1 VTHPSPLQVSE
12 FLSWGRRSELDLA
25 LKGGRK
31 GVAREIASPMIQRLG
46 LAASGYTAHLRD
58 DSVTLA
64 GATEAG
70 YLASLDPRS
79 LAAQAAK
86 LAEARVPVL
95 VMAEGGRV
103 PVAWIRDLA
112 RAGVPVTATPLPTG
126 EVARAL
132 DAYLAHRL
140 APSMRIHGGFAQ
152 VFDIGLV
159 VIGESGVG
167 KSEAVLELVLRGH
180 RLVADDLVEL
190 RRVGNRIVGSGPEIA
205 RHHLEIRGLGI
216 LNLLDLFGPAAV
228 QEKSD
233 VGLVVELVPWSADTQ
248 MDRLGVDEGAREFL
262 GVSLPS
268 VTVPVSPGRNLGTIL
283 EVAVRNQSL
292 KNMGHH
298 SAIRFEQR
306 VMRAIRG
313 RGRAWKD

>member
-1 VTHPSPLQVSE
+1 MTEPSPLE
-12 FLSWGRRSELDLA
+12 IAELLNWGRSSELA
-25 LKGGRK
+25 LSLKAGRK
-31 GVAREIASPMIQRLG
+31 GLSRAITSPMIQRLG

-70 YLASLDPRS
+70 YLAGLDAAS
-79 LAAQAAK
+79 LAAQARK

-95 VMAEGGRV
+95 VLTEGGRV
-103 PVAWIRDLA
+103 PAPWLRDLG
-112 RAGVPVTATPLPTG
+112 RAGLAVVVTSLSTG
-126 EVARAL
+126 EVASAL
-132 DAYLAHRL
+132 EAYLAHRL
-140 APSMRIHGGFAQ
+140 APSMRVHGGLAQ
-152 VFDIGLV
+152 VYDIGLL
-159 VIGESGVG
+159 ILGESGVG

-228 QEKSD
+228 QDKSD
-233 VGLVVELVPWSADTQ
+233 VGLVVDLVPWRVETPI
-248 MDRLGVDEGAREFL
+248 DRLGVDEGTREIL
-262 GVSLPS
+262 GVALPS
-268 VTVPVSPGRNLGTIL
+268 VAVPVSPGRNLGTIL
-283 EVAVRNQSL
+283 EVAARNQAL

-298 SAIRFEQR
+298 SAIRFEQK

-313 RGRAWKD
+313 KGRSWKG

>member
-1 VTHPSPLQVSE
+1 MTEPAALQVSE
-12 FLSWGRRSELDLA
+12 LVVWGRRAELA
-25 LKGGRK
+25 LAIKAGRK
-31 GVAREIASPMIQRLG
+31 GLTREITSPMIQRLG

-70 YLASLDPRS
+70 YLASLGPSS
-79 LAAQAAK
+79 LAEQARK
-86 LAEARVPVL
+86 LVEARVPALVL
-95 VMAEGGRV
+95 TEGGRV
-103 PVAWIRDLA
+103 PAAWLRDLGRGGMA
-112 RAGVPVTATPLPTG
+112 VLVTDFSTG
-126 EVARAL
+126 EVASAL
-132 DAYLAHRL
+132 EAYLAHRL
-140 APSMRIHGGFAQ
+140 APSMRLHGGLAQ
-152 VFDIGLV
+152 VFDIGLLV
-159 VIGESGVG
+159 LGESGVG
-167 KSEAVLELVLRGH
+167 KSEAVLELVFRGH

-190 RRVGNRIVGSGPEIA
+190 RRVGNHLVGTGPEIA

-233 VGLVVELVPWSADTQ
+233 VGLVVDLVPWRSDTPI
-248 MDRLGVDEGAREFL
+248 DRLGVDEGTREFL
-262 GVSLPS
+262 GVALPS
-268 VTVPVSPGRNLGTIL
+268 VAVPVSPGRNLGTIL

-298 SAIRFEQR
+298 SAIRFEQK

-313 RGRAWKD
+313 RGQPWKG

>member
-1 VTHPSPLQVSE
+1 MTEPSPLE
-12 FLSWGRRSELDLA
+12 IAELLNWGRSSELA
-25 LKGGRK
+25 LSLKAGRK
-31 GVAREIASPMIQRLG
+31 GLSRAITSPMIQRLG

-70 YLASLDPRS
+70 YLAGLDAAS
-79 LAAQAAK
+79 LAAQARK

-95 VMAEGGRV
+95 VLTEGGRV
-103 PVAWIRDLA
+103 PAPWLRDLG
-112 RAGVPVTATPLPTG
+112 RAGLAVVVTSLSTG
-126 EVARAL
+126 EVASAL
-132 DAYLAHRL
+132 EAYLAHRL
-140 APSMRIHGGFAQ
+140 APSMRVHGGLAQ
-152 VFDIGLV
+152 VFDIGLL
-159 VIGESGVG
+159 ILGESGVG

-228 QEKSD
+228 QDKSD
-233 VGLVVELVPWSADTQ
+233 VGLVVDLVPWRVETPI
-248 MDRLGVDEGAREFL
+248 DRLGVDEGTREIL
-262 GVSLPS
+262 GVALPS
-268 VTVPVSPGRNLGTIL
+268 VAVPVSPGRNLGTIL
-283 EVAVRNQSL
+283 EVAARNQAL

-298 SAIRFEQR
+298 SAIRFEQK

-313 RGRAWKD
+313 KGRSWKG

>member
-1 VTHPSPLQVSE
+1 MTQPSPLVVSE
-12 FLSWGRRSELDLA
+12 VLAWGRRSDLA
-25 LKGGRK
+25 LKLRAGRK
-31 GVAREIASPMIQRLG
+31 ALSQEIRSPMIQRLG

-70 YLASLDPRS
+70 YLASLDARS

-86 LAEARVPVL
+86 LAEARVPCL

-103 PVAWIRDLA
+103 PAAWLRDLG
-112 RAGVPVTATPLPTG
+112 RAGLPVLVTPLPTG
-126 EVARAL
+126 DAARAL
-132 DAYLAHRL
+132 DAFLTHRL
-140 APSMRIHGGFAQ
+140 APSTRIHGGLAQ
-152 VFDIGLV
+152 VFDVGLLV
-159 VIGESGVG
+159 LGESGVG

-205 RHHLEIRGLGI
+205 RHHLEVRGLGI

-233 VGLVVELVPWSADTQ
+233 VGLVVELVTWGADKPI
-248 MDRLGVDEGAREFL
+248 DRLGVDEGHQEFL
-262 GVSLPS
+262 GVTLPR
-268 VTVPVSPGRNLGTIL
+268 VAVPVSPGRNLGTIL

-313 RGRAWKD
+313 RGRPWKD

>member
-1 VTHPSPLQVSE
+1 MTEPSPLE
-12 FLSWGRRSELDLA
+12 IGELLTWGRGSELALA
-25 LKGGRK
+25 LKAGRK
-31 GVAREIASPMIQRLG
+31 GLTRAITSPMIQRLG

-70 YLASLDPRS
+70 YLAGLDAAS
-79 LAAQAAK
+79 LAAQARK

-95 VMAEGGRV
+95 VITEGGRV
-103 PVAWIRDLA
+103 PAAWLRDLG
-112 RAGVPVTATPLPTG
+112 RAGLAVLVTSLPTG
-126 EVARAL
+126 EVASAL
-132 DAYLAHRL
+132 EAYLAHRL
-140 APSMRIHGGFAQ
+140 APSMRIHGGLAQ
-152 VFDIGLV
+152 VFDIGLL
-159 VIGESGVG
+159 ILGESGVG

-190 RRVGNRIVGSGPEIA
+190 RRVGNHIVGSGPEIA

-233 VGLVVELVPWSADTQ
+233 VGLVVDLVPWRADTPI
-248 MDRLGVDEGAREFL
+248 DRLGVDEGMRDLL
-262 GVSLPS
+262 GVALPA
-268 VTVPVSPGRNLGTIL
+268 VAVPVSPGRNLGTIL
-283 EVAVRNQSL
+283 EVAARNQAL

-298 SAIRFEQR
+298 SAIRFEQK

-313 RGRAWKD
+313 KGRSWQG